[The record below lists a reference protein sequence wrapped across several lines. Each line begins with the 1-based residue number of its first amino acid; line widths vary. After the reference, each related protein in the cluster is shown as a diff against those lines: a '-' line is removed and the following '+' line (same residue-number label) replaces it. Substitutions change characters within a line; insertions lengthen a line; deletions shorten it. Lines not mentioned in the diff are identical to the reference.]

1 LLANSNI
8 NGVNKLRMAH
18 IVWNVLAARR
28 GHSFTISMC
37 GKKQATDREG
47 GGEGEGRTA
56 KLWNYTDK
64 VHIDKDLPIKRT
76 HVYMVKLAAV
86 MMRRL
91 SSTQF
96 YEPLMSAAA
105 AACAFMAALALG
117 VDGTPSPKTESSNSS
132 TRT

>member
-1 LLANSNI
+1 
-8 NGVNKLRMAH
+8 
-18 IVWNVLAARR
+18 VWQKTSHRQR
-28 GHSFTISMC
+28 
-37 GKKQATDREG
+37 G

-56 KLWNYTDK
+56 KLCNYTDK
-64 VHIDKDLPIKRT
+64 VHIDKDLPIKTT